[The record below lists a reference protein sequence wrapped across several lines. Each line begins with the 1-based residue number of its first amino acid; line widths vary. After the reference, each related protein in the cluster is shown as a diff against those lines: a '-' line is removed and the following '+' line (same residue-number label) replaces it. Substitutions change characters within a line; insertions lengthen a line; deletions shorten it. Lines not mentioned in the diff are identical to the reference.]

1 MHCKNITLLYVRT
14 GRFSEALESA
24 DRLLSERKE
33 SSDFLQTKGF
43 VLLTAGRFDEAISIL
58 KTALDID
65 PNNKKANLYMGVALS
80 LKGEYRKADT
90 FLKQA
95 YLLSPEDIFVHFA
108 RIENSVRSGDKKN
121 IDHFLEKLFGS
132 FDKDTIIGSLKRLDK
147 NNIIAPLSQKIL
159 ADAIKTKMPIFAKK
173 MSELKNID
181 TTAFENVKV
190 FQIMF
195 KDQKVVVVMP
205 AYNAA
210 QTLRKTWEEVMAQEI
225 VDLVIVVDD
234 GSRDETVSIAKKLP
248 NTLVHIHEKNIGY
261 GGNQK
266 TCYKLALEA
275 GGDIII
281 MVHPDYQYTPK
292 LIPAMASL
300 IGNGLYH
307 CVLGSRIL
315 GGYAIKGGMPVWKY
329 IANRF
334 LTYVQ
339 NILITA
345 KLSEYHTGYRAFSRE
360 LLERL
365 PLEVNSNDFVFDNQM
380 LSQILWFGYRVAE
393 VSCPTKYFAEA
404 SSINLFRSIKY
415 GFGCLDT
422 AMKFRLAK
430 LNFMSSKLFPEKV
443 QS

>member
-1 MHCKNITLLYVRT
+1 MY
-14 GRFSEALESA
+14 
-24 DRLLSERKE
+24 
-33 SSDFLQTKGF
+33 
-43 VLLTAGRFDEAISIL
+43 
-58 KTALDID
+58 
-65 PNNKKANLYMGVALS
+65 
-80 LKGEYRKADT
+80 
-90 FLKQA
+90 
-95 YLLSPEDIFVHFA
+95 
-108 RIENSVRSGDKKN
+108 
-121 IDHFLEKLFGS
+121 
-132 FDKDTIIGSLKRLDK
+132 
-147 NNIIAPLSQKIL
+147 
-159 ADAIKTKMPIFAKK
+159 
-173 MSELKNID
+173 
-181 TTAFENVKV
+181 
-190 FQIMF
+190 

-210 QTLRKTWEEVMAQEI
+210 RTLRRTWDEVMAQEI

-234 GSRDETVSIAKKLP
+234 GSRDETVSIAKALP
-248 NTLVHIHEKNIGY
+248 NTLVHIHEKNLGY

-329 IANRF
+329 TANRL
-334 LTYVQ
+334 LTLAQ

-360 LLERL
+360 ILKRL
-365 PLEVNSNDFVFDNQM
+365 PLENNSDDFVFDNQM

-404 SSINLFRSIKY
+404 SSINLLPSIKY
-415 GFGCLDT
+415 GFGCLDV
-422 AMKFRLAK
+422 AIKFRLAK
-430 LNFMSSKLFPEKV
+430 MNLITCKLFPNKM
-443 QS
+443 SG